1 MKRRIAVVGFALA
14 LVAAVAAVSAGLGSR
29 ADLWSFRTGFQILRW
44 AAWGGLAAA
53 VLSLLG
59 LGLAFGS
66 RPAGRGPALLLGATG
81 LVIGLVVAWVPWTWK
96 QRADSVPPIHD
107 ITTDLADPPAFEAI
121 LPLRA
126 DAPNPSEYGGDSIA
140 AQQREGYPDL
150 APLTLDLPLDA
161 AFRRALEAARDMGW
175 QIVDSDPARGRIEAT
190 ATTPWFGFEDDVVV
204 RVRPEGGGSRVD
216 VRSVSRVGRSDVGT
230 NARRIED
237 YLEELSAE
245 P

>member
-1 MKRRIAVVGFALA
+1 VV
-14 LVAAVAAVSAGLGSR
+14 
-29 ADLWSFRTGFQILRW
+29 
-44 AAWGGLAAA
+44 
-53 VLSLLG
+53 SLLG
-59 LGLAFGS
+59 LGIAFGGQ
-66 RPAGRGPALLLGATG
+66 PAGRGRALLLGATG

-126 DAPNPSEYGGDSIA
+126 EAPNPSEYGGDSIA
-140 AQQREGYPDL
+140 AQQREAYPDL

-161 AFRRALEAARDMGW
+161 VFRRALEAARDMGW
-175 QIVDSDPARGRIEAT
+175 EIVDSDPARGRIEAT
-190 ATTPWFGFEDDVVV
+190 ATTPWFGFKDDVVI

-237 YLEELSAE
+237 YLQELSAG